1 MTDGTEGRGQQSAPL
16 KEWNAS
22 AYHRVSEPQFAWG
35 LRVLDRLSLRGDER
49 ALDAGCGSGRLTRE
63 LAARLP
69 AGSVVAC
76 DLSEN
81 MVRAAATTLGLASG
95 GPLPSEP
102 CAHAVICADLLAL
115 PFRRCFDVIFSTA
128 TFHWVRNHERLFG
141 GLRESLRHPGVL
153 EAQCGGGANLQRV
166 HARAT
171 ALASTTRFRPY
182 FSTWEDPWVYP
193 WPDDAEAL
201 IRRAGFAR
209 VRCWLDESPTSF
221 ADAERYRSFLESVVM
236 RPFLARLPTADL
248 RSRFLDALVDAAAAD
263 DHPFTLDY
271 WRLNISAATV

>member
-1 MTDGTEGRGQQSAPL
+1 MTEGVGGRGPQGTPL

-35 LRVLDRLSLRGDER
+35 LRVLDRLSLRGDEC

-69 AGSVVAC
+69 TGSVVGC

-81 MVRAAATTLGLASG
+81 MVRAAAATLGLASG
-95 GPLPSEP
+95 GRPASGHS
-102 CAHAVICADLLAL
+102 AHAVVCADLLAL
-115 PFRRCFDVIFSTA
+115 PFRQCFDVVFSAA
-128 TFHWVRNHERLFG
+128 TFHWVRNHECLFS

-153 EAQCGGGANLQRV
+153 EAQCGGGGNLERV
-166 HARAT
+166 HARAA
-171 ALASTTRFRPY
+171 ALASTTPFRPY
-182 FSTWEDPWVYP
+182 FANWVDPWVFA
-193 WPDDAEAL
+193 WPDEAEAV
-201 IRRAGFAR
+201 IQRAGFAR

-248 RSRFLDALVDAAAAD
+248 RSRFLDALVNAAAANNP
-263 DHPFTLDY
+263 PFTLDY
-271 WRLNISAATV
+271 WRLNISAATA